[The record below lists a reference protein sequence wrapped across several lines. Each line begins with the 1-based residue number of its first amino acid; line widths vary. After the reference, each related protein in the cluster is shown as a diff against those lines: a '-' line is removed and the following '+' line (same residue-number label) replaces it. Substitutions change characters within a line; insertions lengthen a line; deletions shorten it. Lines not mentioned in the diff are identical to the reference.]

1 MKQRNRENGW
11 TLIEVLLAIAIFSL
25 VAAVGFGVYRAT
37 LTNLSRA
44 GEENEAI
51 ERSGAIL
58 ARLGEELGSLVLD
71 DEAMFVGEENSYPGG
86 RRDSLHFLGN
96 SPLLL
101 EKNDRRR
108 GRALIGYQTELDGN
122 DGLLTL
128 YRTETEVLPGVAPG
142 QGRVERYLLARGVRE
157 LRFSYH
163 RADGAVVSGWDGRE
177 RAELAGAV
185 QELPR
190 AVLVELVFSPLP
202 QRREVR
208 RFSTLILLPQVGA
221 R

>member
-1 MKQRNRENGW
+1 MGQGNREDGW

-25 VAAVGFGVYRAT
+25 VAAMGFGVYRAT
-37 LTNLSRA
+37 LANLSRA

-58 ARLGEELGSLVLD
+58 ARLSEELGSLVLD

-86 RRDSLHFLGN
+86 RRDSLHFFGN

-101 EKNDRRR
+101 DKNARRR
-108 GRALIGYQTELDGN
+108 GRALIGYLTELNGD

-128 YRTETEVLPGVAPG
+128 YRTEIEVLPGVAPG
-142 QGRVERYLLARGVRE
+142 QGQAERYLLARGVRE
-157 LRFSYH
+157 LRFSYY
-163 RADGAVVSGWDGRE
+163 RADGVVVSGWAGRE
-177 RAELAGAV
+177 RAELSDEV
-185 QELPR
+185 PELPH
-190 AVLVELVFSPLP
+190 AVLMELVFPPMP
-202 QRREVR
+202 QRREAR
-208 RFSTLILLPQVGA
+208 RFSTLVVLPQVGA

>member
-1 MKQRNRENGW
+1 VRQRNRENGW

-25 VAAVGFGVYRAT
+25 VAAMGFGVYRAT
-37 LTNLSRA
+37 LANLSRA

-58 ARLGEELGSLVLD
+58 ARISEELSSLVLD
-71 DEAMFVGEENSYPGG
+71 DEAVFVGEEDSYPGG
-86 RRDSLHFLGN
+86 RRDTLYFLGN

-101 EKNDRRR
+101 DKSDRPR
-108 GRALIGYQTELDGN
+108 GRAIIGYLTELDGD

-128 YRTETEVLPGVAPG
+128 YRTETAVLPGVAHG
-142 QGRVERYLLARGVRE
+142 QGQKDRHLLVRGLRE
-157 LRFSYH
+157 LRVSYH
-163 RADGAVVSGWDGRE
+163 RLDGSVVTNWAGRE
-177 RAELAGAV
+177 TSETPDKV

-190 AVLVELVFSPLP
+190 AVSVELGFPPLP

-208 RFSTLILLPQVGA
+208 RFSTLVLLPQVGA

>member
-1 MKQRNRENGW
+1 MGPSNRENGW

-25 VAAVGFGVYRAT
+25 VAAMGFGVYRAT
-37 LTNLSRA
+37 LANLSRA

-58 ARLGEELGSLVLD
+58 ARLGEELGSLVQD
-71 DEAMFVGEENSYPGG
+71 DEALFVGEENSYPGG

-101 EKNDRRR
+101 DQNDRSR
-108 GRALIGYQTELDGN
+108 GRVLIGYLTERDGDN
-122 DGLLTL
+122 NLLTL
-128 YRTETEVLPGVAPG
+128 YRTETAILPGGAHG
-142 QGRVERYLLARGVRE
+142 QGQAERYLLARGLRE
-157 LRFSYH
+157 LRVTYH
-163 RADGAVVSGWDGRE
+163 RADGSVVSSWAERE
-177 RAELAGAV
+177 GAGLSDEA

-190 AVLVELVFSPLP
+190 AVVVELVFPPLP
-202 QRREVR
+202 QRREAR
-208 RFSTLILLPQVGA
+208 RFSTMVVLPQVGT